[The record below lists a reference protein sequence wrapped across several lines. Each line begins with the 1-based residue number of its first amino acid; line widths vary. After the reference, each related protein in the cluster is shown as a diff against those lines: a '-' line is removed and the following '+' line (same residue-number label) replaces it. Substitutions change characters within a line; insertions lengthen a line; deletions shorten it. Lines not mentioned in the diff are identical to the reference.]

1 MEEETPQDNEE
12 KNINNEGSEKEK
24 KKKKKKKKSISI
36 KSIMIQNLEMKV
48 KKQLLKRINQ
58 CLKI

>member
-24 KKKKKKKKSISI
+24 KKKKKSISI
-36 KSIMIQNLEMKV
+36 KSIVIQNQEMKA
-48 KKQLLKRINQ
+48 KKQLIKRINQ
-58 CLKI
+58 